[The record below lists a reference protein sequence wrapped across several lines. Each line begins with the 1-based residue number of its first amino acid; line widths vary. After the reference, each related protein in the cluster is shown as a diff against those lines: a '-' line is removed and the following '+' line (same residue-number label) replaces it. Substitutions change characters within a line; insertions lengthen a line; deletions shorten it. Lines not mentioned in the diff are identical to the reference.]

1 MHRPR
6 VLVAAS
12 ALLLGL
18 SACGS
23 GSDSGEGGE
32 ITVTTSFYP
41 MEYAVEQVGGEH
53 VAVTNLTKSGAEP
66 HGLELSPKQIL
77 EVSESDHLIY
87 LEQFQPSVDDAAEE
101 AGDAAFDVTDAA
113 RLDLPATPHEGEG
126 EGHDHE
132 HEDEGGHDGHD
143 HGSQDPHFWLDP
155 TRYADVVD
163 AIAERLAESH
173 PEHAEDF
180 RGNAADFRKELTGL
194 DEDLRSGLADC
205 AQPDLVTGHAAFA
218 YFADRYG
225 FHQESVA
232 GLTPDAEPS
241 PSAIADLI
249 AHIKEEDV
257 STVYA
262 ETLVPRDLADTIARD
277 SGAEVAVLDPL
288 EGLTDDSEGS
298 DYVEVMRSNLETVQ
312 DGQECT

>member
-1 MHRPR
+1 MYCARGP
-6 VLVAAS
+6 VAVT

-23 GSDSGEGGE
+23 GSDAGGDAE

-41 MEYAVEQVGGEH
+41 MEHAVEQVGGEH
-53 VAVTNLTKSGAEP
+53 VEVTNLTKAGAEP
-66 HGLELSPKQIL
+66 HHLELSPKQVL

-87 LEQFQPSVDDAAEE
+87 LEQFQPSVDDAADEV
-101 AGDAAFDVTDAA
+101 GDAAFDVTDAA
-113 RLDLPATPHEGEG
+113 RLDLPATPHDHGE
-126 EGHDHE
+126 EDDHA
-132 HEDEGGHDGHD
+132 HDEGGHDGHD

-180 RGNAADFRKELTGL
+180 RGNAADFRKDLTDL
-194 DEDLRSGLADC
+194 DEELRSGLSDC
-205 AQPDLVTGHAAFA
+205 AEPDLVTGHAAFA

-249 AHIKEEDV
+249 AHIQEEEI

-262 ETLVPRDLADTIARD
+262 ETLVPRGLAETIARD

-288 EGLTDDSEGS
+288 EGLTDESEGS
-298 DYVEVMRSNLETVQ
+298 EYVEVMRSNLDTVKE
-312 DGQECT
+312 GQECP